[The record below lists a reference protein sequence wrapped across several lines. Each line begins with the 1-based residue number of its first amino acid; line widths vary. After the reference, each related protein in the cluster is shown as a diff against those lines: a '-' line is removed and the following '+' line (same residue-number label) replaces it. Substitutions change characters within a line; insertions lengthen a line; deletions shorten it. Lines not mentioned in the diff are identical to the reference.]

1 MVRQKLFLGGTIVR
15 LGAALGLPGRWPKS
29 AAFRSVQGASI
40 ANTAATYGHRSFSAS
55 LHGIGSESSSRMRA
69 SGVDAICTSPARP
82 GL

>member
-1 MVRQKLFLGGTIVR
+1 MAQVGCQMG
-15 LGAALGLPGRWPKS
+15 
-29 AAFRSVQGASI
+29 VQIGASI